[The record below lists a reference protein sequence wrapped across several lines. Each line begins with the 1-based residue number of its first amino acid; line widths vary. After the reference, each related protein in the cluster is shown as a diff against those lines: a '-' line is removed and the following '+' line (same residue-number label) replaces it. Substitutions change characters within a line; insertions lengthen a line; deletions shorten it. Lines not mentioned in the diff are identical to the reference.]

1 MSTYK
6 KLSRTAKTKRG
17 PGYRIG
23 ETHHNSKLTD
33 DAVKLIRLLRER
45 GMNTVELGRKF
56 DCSPSNISQITNYR
70 SRKLRLK
77 FINSE

>member
-23 ETHHNSKLTD
+23 ETHHRAKLTD

-56 DCSPSNISQITNYR
+56 DCTPSNISQITNYR